1 MGQDGSVTT
10 AERSKGLQVGTIV
23 PVWVLCALA
32 AVVIG
37 VASPASGYLT
47 WLPIALAAAVLTTF
61 AIQLSTLTKEGFVNR
76 VMASI
81 GGATLILA
89 IATAVLWIVAGG
101 ALTPVNG

>member
-1 MGQDGSVTT
+1 MTT
-10 AERSKGLQVGTIV
+10 AERSRDLQAGTVV
-23 PVWVLCALA
+23 PVWALCVVA

-37 VASPASGYLT
+37 VASPASEYLT
-47 WLPIALAAAVLTTF
+47 WLPIALAAAVLATF

-89 IATAVLWIVAGG
+89 IATGVLWIVA
-101 ALTPVNG
+101 NGVVVSANG